1 MHVGSSVSLY
11 AKFID
16 ILETEPGPQPLYLK
30 PTLHRAI
37 EKIIVN

>member
-1 MHVGSSVSLY
+1 MHAGFSVSLY

-16 ILETEPGPQPLYLK
+16 IPATEPGPQPLYLK

-37 EKIIVN
+37 EKQ